1 MSQPESLRTL
11 KLHGVYRI
19 YVVHPEIAEGREVI
33 DYLTVYGWTRQNTRP
48 IK

>member
-11 KLHGVYRI
+11 MLHGVYRI
-19 YVVHPEIAEGREVI
+19 YVVHPEMAEAREVI
-33 DYLTVYGWTRQNTRP
+33 DYFTVYGWTRQNTQQ